1 MKLDHCVTPHTAI
14 NSKCTKIL
22 KVRPETIKHP
32 EENIGCELLDVNL
45 GDDFLILKPKAKK
58 KKKKWDYIRLKNF
71 CTANET
77 IYIMKSE
84 PFDWENICKSYM

>member
-1 MKLDHCVTPHTAI
+1 MNVLYITFILFDPARCLKYLFGMKLDHCVTPHTAI

-58 KKKKWDYIRLKNF
+58 KKKSGTTSD
-71 CTANET
+71 
-77 IYIMKSE
+77 
-84 PFDWENICKSYM
+84 